1 MCHLISDHFTSVG
14 DRLIPFD
21 GVHYDVHIVSV
32 NGRLERKSPGLE
44 QSLCA
49 FEVLVDGGMFYHL
62 A

>member
-1 MCHLISDHFTSVG
+1 VCHLISDHFTSVG
-14 DRLIPFD
+14 DRFVPFD

-32 NGRLERKSPGLE
+32 SEWLGRESPGLE

-49 FEVLVDGGMFYHL
+49 FEVLVDGGMFYQL